1 MRKRKWLMFF
11 LTYFWIVTGMF
22 VLAGSFFAFR
32 ENVLFWRDFF
42 LWIWVAFFVV
52 ANVLWLVNFTKLIV
66 TWKSIQKNDSKTTE
80 TEPIKQTQTHNNLKA

>member
-1 MRKRKWLMFF
+1 MFF

-42 LWIWVAFFVV
+42 LWIWVVFFVV